1 MSSTPQTP
9 DGHRRW
15 STEQVDPRQAL
26 AWWIETV
33 CDRFLALDI
42 EAEASGRFQASLDQ
56 VELGTATANFIRAAS
71 QRVQRTPAKIA
82 RSDEPVFV
90 LLQLR
95 AGRMQLAQA
104 AQQVRVEPGESVLI
118 NAAQPYALQCPVP
131 THALALRL
139 PGTWL
144 SRWLPDADRH
154 ALRLFKADGW
164 NGALNAALA
173 SLEPA
178 ACDQLALPKGAV
190 ADQLAALLTLAVGRD
205 ETFTPEYR
213 LLDGL
218 HRTLKERLHETGLAP
233 ADVAT
238 QHRISTRR
246 LHYAF
251 ASEKTTFATALLQA
265 RIERAQEL
273 LSAPRLATLPVAEV
287 AARCGF
293 VDASHFARRFRQ
305 SVGAAP
311 LAFRAAVLGRK
322 H

>member
-1 MSSTPQTP
+1 MSTRPSQQ
-9 DGHRRW
+9 DGHCHW

-26 AWWIETV
+26 AWWVDTV
-33 CDRFLALDI
+33 CDRFLELDI
-42 EAEASGRFQASLDQ
+42 EAAASGRFRASLDQ
-56 VELGTATANFIRAAS
+56 VELGSATANFIRADS

-82 RSDEPVFV
+82 RSGEPMIV

-95 AGRMQLAQA
+95 AGRMQLEQGG
-104 AQQVRVEPGESVLI
+104 QQLRVDPGESVLI
-118 NAAQPYALQCPVP
+118 DAAKPYALQCPVP

-139 PGTWL
+139 PGAWL
-144 SRWLPDADRH
+144 ARWLPDADRH

-164 NGALNAALA
+164 NRALNAALA

-178 ACDQLALPKGAV
+178 GCDQLALPKGAV

-205 ETFTPEYR
+205 ETFTPDYR
-213 LLDGL
+213 LVDALN
-218 HRTLKERLHETGLAP
+218 RSLKERLHETGLSP
-233 ADVAT
+233 ADIAT

-251 ASEKTTFATALLQA
+251 AAERTTFATALLAA
-265 RIERAQEL
+265 RIERAKDL
-273 LSAPRLATLPVAEV
+273 LSAPRLATLPIAEV

-293 VDASHFARRFRQ
+293 ADASHFARRFRQ
-305 SVGAAP
+305 SVGRSP

>member
-1 MSSTPQTP
+1 MRHSQIQT
-9 DGHRRW
+9 DGQRHW

-26 AWWIETV
+26 AWWIDTV
-33 CDRFLALDI
+33 CDRFLELDI
-42 EAEASGRFQASLDQ
+42 EAPASGRFQASLDQ
-56 VELGTATANFIRAAS
+56 VELGTATANFIRAGS
-71 QRVQRTPAKIA
+71 QNVQRTQAKIA
-82 RSDEPVFV
+82 RSAEPVVV

-95 AGRMQLAQA
+95 AGRMQLDQGG
-104 AQQVRVEPGESVLI
+104 QQVHVEPGESVLI
-118 NAAQPYALQCPVP
+118 NAARPYALRCPVP

-139 PGTWL
+139 PGAWL

-154 ALRLFKADGW
+154 ALRLFKAGGW

-205 ETFTPEYR
+205 PTFSPDYR
-213 LLDGL
+213 LADALG
-218 HRTLKERLHETGLAP
+218 RTVRERLHETGLAP
-233 ADVAT
+233 ADVAA

-251 ASEKTTFATALLQA
+251 AAEKTTFARALLEA
-265 RIERAQEL
+265 RIERAKEL
-273 LSAPRLATLPVAEV
+273 LSAPRQATLPVSEV
-287 AARCGF
+287 ALRCGF
-293 VDASHFARRFRQ
+293 ADASHFARRFRQ
-305 SVGAAP
+305 LAGLSP